1 MLPTPPVSLQDEP
14 LATGAPRPRKGQP
27 MSPATLTRR
36 ATHSRPRAGSLRS
49 DQHIVPSPAK
59 TNESSKQWPPLRQ
72 SRATKTPDVTEPD
85 SDEVEVEMAL
95 IKDQPVEESISS
107 STSETPQPS
116 SLRSFGMPLARIV
129 GWPVLLFLAC
139 WAIFIVAYAMQVTYQ
154 WASTPFIPD
163 IPLRYT
169 AWVVSSSAERLY
181 LVAQPLLRIAPV
193 VKSEIQP
200 NTLGLV
206 TSMDSLKRGRPQP
219 EALQSL
225 EKYILASMFF
235 QDEVIK
241 ISTRVEADVDNTKR
255 DLSSARKL
263 ILRLLPH
270 RQEASLPR
278 NFEAEQQLV
287 EILRRLCTDKLPS
300 ELQHLNVRLFELSQ
314 NWAQVNG
321 ALEGLRHSATA
332 LSSQDAAWARI
343 AGTVAG
349 LHGRMHEVDSELGKA
364 KSAVEHWQRDLALFK
379 DPKDVPP
386 NYVVSNSTLGR
397 LVDRMNASL
406 DQLNELRQRP

>member
-1 MLPTPPVSLQDEP
+1 
-14 LATGAPRPRKGQP
+14 

-59 TNESSKQWPPLRQ
+59 TNEPSKQWPPLRQ

-85 SDEVEVEMAL
+85 SEEVEVEMAL

-116 SLRSFGMPLARIV
+116 SLRSFEMPLARIV
-129 GWPVLLFLAC
+129 GWPVRLLLAC
-139 WAIFIVAYAMQVTYQ
+139 WAFFIVAYAMQETYR
-154 WASTPFIPD
+154 WASTPFIPN

-181 LVAQPLLRIAPV
+181 PVAQPLLRIAPV

-255 DLSSARKL
+255 DASFIPETLIQLSSARKL

-300 ELQHLNVRLFELSQ
+300 ELQYLNVRLFELSQ

-332 LSSQDAAWARI
+332 LSSQDAAWARV
-343 AGTVAG
+343 AGTVTG

>member
-1 MLPTPPVSLQDEP
+1 
-14 LATGAPRPRKGQP
+14 

-59 TNESSKQWPPLRQ
+59 TNEPSKQWPPLRQ

-85 SDEVEVEMAL
+85 SEEVEVEMAL

-116 SLRSFGMPLARIV
+116 SLRSFEMPLARIV
-129 GWPVLLFLAC
+129 GWPVRLLLAC
-139 WAIFIVAYAMQVTYQ
+139 WAFFIVAYAMQETYR
-154 WASTPFIPD
+154 WASTPFIPN

-181 LVAQPLLRIAPV
+181 PVAQPLLRIAPV

-235 QDEVIK
+235 QDE
-241 ISTRVEADVDNTKR
+241 
-255 DLSSARKL
+255 LSSARKL

-300 ELQHLNVRLFELSQ
+300 ELQYLNVRLFELSQ

-332 LSSQDAAWARI
+332 LSSQDAAWARV
-343 AGTVAG
+343 AGTVTG